1 MKGGRR
7 FFLLALVGLVG
18 IALGLDLGAAPQRQW
33 TTRGLIGAI
42 KVYQQTLSPLLGSS
56 GVKCRFE
63 PTCSHYGV
71 GVLKRYGALG
81 GSWRAGWRIL
91 RCAPWTPAGTVDS
104 P

>member
-1 MKGGRR
+1 MKRR
-7 FFLLALVGLVG
+7 QRLFVFVLVGLAG
-18 IALGLDLGAAPQRQW
+18 LGLGLDFGAPPERQW
-33 TTRGLIGAI
+33 SARGLVGAI
-42 KVYQQTLSPLLGSS
+42 RLYQHTLSPLLGSS

-71 GVLKRYGALG
+71 GVLERYGALG

-91 RCAPWTPAGTVDS
+91 RCAPWTPAGTVDL